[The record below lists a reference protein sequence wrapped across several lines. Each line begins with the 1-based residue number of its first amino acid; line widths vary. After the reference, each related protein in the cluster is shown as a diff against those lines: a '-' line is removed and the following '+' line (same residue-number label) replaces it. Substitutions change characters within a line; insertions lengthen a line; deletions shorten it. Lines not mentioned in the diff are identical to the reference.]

1 MKKIILSI
9 LIIALI
15 SLTGC
20 TKKKDFVSSYDKIIE
35 KDILIIGVREDA
47 RPFGYISSQSKER
60 KGFDIDLARLIA
72 KDILDSERKIEF
84 VSVDVNTRLEAVTSG
99 QVDMVIA
106 TMSIT
111 PQRQYFVDFTIPYYI
126 AGQTAIVRKNSKI
139 NSFFD
144 LKDKEINIVLGT
156 TAEKNIRKLFPT
168 AKLIGHKTYKDAYE
182 SFKNGVGDA
191 FSTDNTI
198 LAGLIDDEDYE
209 DFKILQKKISQEPYA
224 IAIKRNED
232 VEDLKLKKNLN
243 IIINRLRNDGT
254 LKELEEKWL

>member
-15 SLTGC
+15 GLTGC
-20 TKKKDFVSSYDKIIE
+20 TKKKEFVSSYDKIVE
-35 KDILIIGVREDA
+35 KDLLVIGVREDA
-47 RPFGYISSQSKER
+47 RPFGFIDKDTNER
-60 KGFDIDLARLIA
+60 QGFDIDLARIIA
-72 KDILDSERKIEF
+72 KDILDSEKKIEF
-84 VSVDVNTRLEAVTSG
+84 VPVNVNTRLEAVTSG
-99 QVDMVIA
+99 EVDMVIA

-126 AGQTAIVRKNSKI
+126 AGQTAVVRKDSNI

-144 LKDKEINIVLGT
+144 LKDKRIIIVLGT

-168 AKLIGHKTYKDAYE
+168 AKLIGYKTYKDAYE
-182 SFKNGVGDA
+182 AFKDGEGDA

-209 DFKILQKKISQEPYA
+209 FSQM
-224 IAIKRNED
+224 NLWED
-232 VEDLKLKKNLN
+232 
-243 IIINRLRNDGT
+243 
-254 LKELEEKWL
+254 